1 MSVDKPSSQEEEYF
15 ARHEFEKKK
24 RAAEERERKLKD
36 EERARLRELHQMRC
50 PKCGMELAEI
60 QYKKTKIDKCMSC
73 AGVWLD
79 AGELE
84 QVAGAEAGF
93 LGGFMKAFKS

>member
-15 ARHEFEKKK
+15 ARLEFEKKRK
-24 RAAEERERKLKD
+24 VAEELKRKLK
-36 EERARLRELHQMRC
+36 EGERAGLKELHHMRC
-50 PKCGMELAEI
+50 PKCGMELVEI
-60 QYKKTKIDKCMSC
+60 QYKKTKIDKCTSC